1 MKVYVAGKLND
12 TAIGYIKNV
21 HKMMVCANKL
31 RKKGHSVF
39 VPCLD
44 ILLGFLDGGMEYSD
58 YFENNIEWLK
68 CADVVYVVDG
78 GRLSSGTIQ
87 EVGLAKELGI
97 LVTYES
103 EADLKY
109 FEGDDFGRQ

>member
-44 ILLGFLDGGMEYSD
+44 ILLGFL
-58 YFENNIEWLK
+58 EWLK